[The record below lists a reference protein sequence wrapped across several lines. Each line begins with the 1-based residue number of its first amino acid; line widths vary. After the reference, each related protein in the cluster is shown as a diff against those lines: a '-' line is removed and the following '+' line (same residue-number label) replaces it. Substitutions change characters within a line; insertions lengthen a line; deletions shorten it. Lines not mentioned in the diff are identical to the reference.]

1 MKQSDSYFPE
11 IVIAQEKTPFKTYF
25 QNTSLALLVVIGL
38 LFISQ
43 GTMAAAT
50 GVSALGFI
58 EPENGIINVSGAVS
72 QDGTVVSQLTVKE
85 GDSVVMGQVIAVLN
99 NHDRLQAALRRAEA
113 RLAIAQ
119 AKLKQLM
126 AGPRQ
131 GLVKAQE
138 QRIARIQ
145 IQLGIAQ
152 KECQRF
158 KTLRAKGTASE
169 AAVVENCLDQR
180 TLAPSLLEAKAQL
193 EDMQEI
199 RPEDIAVLE
208 AQVNDADAA
217 LSQAHANYDRSFVRA
232 PIAGQ
237 VLQVFTHAGETIDGQ
252 GIVGIGNTDAMW
264 VVAEVYETDA
274 TRVRVEQNAQVQVPG
289 LEQTLNGTVQH
300 ISLLVGRNK
309 ILSLNPTANA
319 DARVVEVGIR
329 LDAASSELVRRMTNL
344 QVSVV
349 ISID

>member
-1 MKQSDSYFPE
+1 MKLSHSHVAE
-11 IVIAQEKTPFKTYF
+11 IVITQEKMPFTTCSQK
-25 QNTSLALLVVIGL
+25 TSLALLVMIGL
-38 LFISQ
+38 LSISL
-43 GTMAAAT
+43 GSWAAAP

-85 GDSVVMGQVIAVLN
+85 GDSVVVGQVIAVLN

-237 VLQVFTHAGETIDGQ
+237 VLQVFTRAGETIDGQ

-264 VVAEVYETDA
+264 VTAEVYETDA
-274 TRVRVEQNAQVQVPG
+274 TRVKQGQRAEVQVPG
-289 LEQTLNGTVQH
+289 VDQVLHGDVQK

-329 LDAASSELVRRMTNL
+329 LDAPSSELVRRMTNL